1 MPSRCPIIRKLC
13 TEQFGDWVKRS
24 IPEKLNTAKK
34 RTTLFYYRQLADNE
48 QFGNWVSSVIPE
60 KLPNVKERALLNYRQ
75 LAEFGTLLKNVRTNK
90 ILNNLSDTYRKINAY
105 LTN

>member
-34 RTTLFYYRQLADNE
+34 RTTTVNLLNLASGVGHYQKIPHTEQTESHYSTTDNLL
-48 QFGNWVSSVIPE
+48 SPVIPE
-60 KLPNVKERALLNYRQ
+60 KLLDELNYIQ
-75 LAEFGTLLKNVRTNK
+75 
-90 ILNNLSDTYRKINAY
+90 ICI
-105 LTN
+105 